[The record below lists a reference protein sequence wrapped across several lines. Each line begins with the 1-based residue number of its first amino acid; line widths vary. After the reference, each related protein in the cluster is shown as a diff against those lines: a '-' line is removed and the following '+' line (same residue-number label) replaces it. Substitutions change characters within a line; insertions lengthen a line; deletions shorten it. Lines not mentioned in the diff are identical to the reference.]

1 MTSTPLRQ
9 FFPTLGVVIL
19 LGFFLY
25 NMTAPSPGTQGTAH
39 AAPAAPTTDV
49 PTVITVRCA
58 TVRKPFPYPAAAAFS
73 GSQKRPGCMKKRNA
87 ACR

>member
-25 NMTAPSPGTQGTAH
+25 NMTAPTTGSQEAEH
-39 AAPAAPTTDV
+39 SAPTAQTADV

-58 TVRKPFPYPAAAAFS
+58 H
-73 GSQKRPGCMKKRNA
+73 RPEALSISCGGRLLWQPETPGLHEQTEYGLP
-87 ACR
+87 

>member
-39 AAPAAPTTDV
+39 ST
-49 PTVITVRCA
+49 
-58 TVRKPFPYPAAAAFS
+58 PYPAAAAFS

>member
-1 MTSTPLRQ
+1 MTSTPLWQ

-58 TVRKPFPYPAAAAFS
+58 H
-73 GSQKRPGCMKKRNA
+73 RP
-87 ACR
+87 